1 MIFAGR
7 RVLVMGFGRI
17 GREVARRCAAF
28 GMAVMV
34 YDPYVQANVIEA
46 AGDYR
51 SVPDFQ
57 AVLPETDV
65 LTVHMPLGA
74 DSRSLIGSAE
84 LAALP
89 DHAFVINAA
98 RGGIVTR
105 PRSTT
110 PSRPEKSPAPASTCS
125 TRSRRPTTTRCSR
138 STT

>member
-1 MIFAGR
+1 M
-7 RVLVMGFGRI
+7 
-17 GREVARRCAAF
+17 
-28 GMAVMV
+28 
-34 YDPYVQANVIEA
+34 IEA

-51 SVPDFQ
+51 SVPDFH

-74 DSRSLIGSAE
+74 DSRGLIGAAE

-98 RGGIVTR
+98 RGGIVDEAALHDALTR
-105 PRSTT
+105 
-110 PSRPEKSPAPASTCS
+110 EKSPAPASTSS
-125 TRSRRPTTTRCSR
+125 TRSRRRTTTRCSR